1 MFVLRDSNN
10 NNNNNN
16 NNNDDDD
23 DYLYYTILYCYSST
37 ILVPGGYN
45 ATYNTLYINKH
56 CVAHALLFSSL
67 FHSSPL
73 LIQLALG

>member
-45 ATYNTLYINKH
+45 ATYNTLYINNTVLH
-56 CVAHALLFSSL
+56 TLFSSH

-73 LIQLALG
+73 FIQLALG